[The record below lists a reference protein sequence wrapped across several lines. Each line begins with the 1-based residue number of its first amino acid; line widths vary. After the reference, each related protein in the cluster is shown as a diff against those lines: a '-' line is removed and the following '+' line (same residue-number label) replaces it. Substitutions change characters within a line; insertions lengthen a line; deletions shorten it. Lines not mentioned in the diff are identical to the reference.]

1 MGDAFAQIAD
11 KVSPAVVGI
20 KAETKVA
27 QGPSGLREWPIDPF
41 GDDFFDYFFR
51 RQRPRQRSPR
61 YRKQVSQGSGFIIS
75 PDGYI
80 LTNNH
85 LVGKT
90 EEIMVK
96 LADDKEFEAR
106 LIGAD
111 PDSDVAVI
119 KIEAE
124 GLKCLELADS
134 DKLKVGEWVIAI
146 GNPFGFSHTVTAG
159 IVSAKGRSGVGLAAY
174 EDFIQTDAAINPGN
188 SGGPLLNLDGEVVGI
203 NTAIIS
209 RSGGNMGIGLAI
221 PVNMAKGIYEQLIES
236 GTVTRGFLG
245 VNIQDLTA
253 DLAESLGLERETKGV
268 IIPQVSKD
276 SAAEKAGVEKGDIV
290 VELNGQKV
298 EDKDV
303 FRNQIA
309 MLKPGTK
316 VELVVLR
323 DGKRKSLTVELG
335 QKPQDQQAAAAGGAE
350 AEKTLGI
357 GVTNLSDK
365 LAERLGFEG
374 LSGVVVESV
383 EPDSLAAEKGIAA
396 GMLIM
401 EVNRKPVKNTKK
413 FDKAVKQAVKGG
425 KVLLLVNN
433 GTYSQYVLLKLPED

>member
-1 MGDAFAQIAD
+1 
-11 KVSPAVVGI
+11 
-20 KAETKVA
+20 
-27 QGPSGLREWPIDPF
+27 
-41 GDDFFDYFFR
+41 
-51 RQRPRQRSPR
+51 
-61 YRKQVSQGSGFIIS
+61 
-75 PDGYI
+75 
-80 LTNNH
+80 
-85 LVGKT
+85 
-90 EEIMVK
+90 
-96 LADDKEFEAR
+96 
-106 LIGAD
+106 
-111 PDSDVAVI
+111 
-119 KIEAE
+119 
-124 GLKCLELADS
+124 
-134 DKLKVGEWVIAI
+134 
-146 GNPFGFSHTVTAG
+146 
-159 IVSAKGRSGVGLAAY
+159 VGLAAY

-236 GTVTRGFLG
+236 GTVARGFLG

-298 EDKDV
+298 EDQDV

-357 GVTNLSDK
+357 SVTNLSDE

-383 EPDSLAAEKGIAA
+383 EPGSLAAEKGIAA

>member
-1 MGDAFAQIAD
+1 MGITTLRTAKSFSGRLITTFLLLTFLVVPVAAQDSESIATLRRMGDAFAQIAD
-11 KVSPAVVGI
+11 KASPAVVGI

-27 QGPSGLREWPIDPF
+27 QGPFGLREWPFDPF
-41 GDDFFDYFFR
+41 GDDFFDHFFR
-51 RQRPRQRSPR
+51 RQRPRRRSPQH
-61 YRKQVSQGSGFIIS
+61 RKQVSQGSGFIIS

-90 EEIMVK
+90 EKIMVK
-96 LADDKEFEAR
+96 LADDKEYEGK

-124 GLKCLELADS
+124 DLKCLELADS

-236 GTVTRGFLG
+236 GTVARGFLG
-245 VNIQDLTA
+245 VNIQSLTA

-268 IIPQVSKD
+268 IIPEVMKD
-276 SAAEKAGVEKGDIV
+276 SA
-290 VELNGQKV
+290 
-298 EDKDV
+298 
-303 FRNQIA
+303 
-309 MLKPGTK
+309 
-316 VELVVLR
+316 
-323 DGKRKSLTVELG
+323 
-335 QKPQDQQAAAAGGAE
+335 
-350 AEKTLGI
+350 
-357 GVTNLSDK
+357 
-365 LAERLGFEG
+365 
-374 LSGVVVESV
+374 
-383 EPDSLAAEKGIAA
+383 
-396 GMLIM
+396 
-401 EVNRKPVKNTKK
+401 
-413 FDKAVKQAVKGG
+413 
-425 KVLLLVNN
+425 
-433 GTYSQYVLLKLPED
+433 